1 MIVGHLHG
9 IAGGAVFAALA
20 PADFENADPW
30 ATPMC
35 ATYAGEVVT
44 QSGA

>member
-1 MIVGHLHG
+1 M
-9 IAGGAVFAALA
+9 FAALA

-44 QSGA
+44 QSGALPEKAALCR